1 VRAVTDRLRGTG
13 LLLRFALRRD
23 RVLVP
28 AWLLVL
34 TATVVASAAATG
46 PLYATAEERVAAAEA
61 LNASPAIVALYG
73 PILDTASLGEL
84 SMTKM
89 TVLYAVFV
97 AFMSVVVVRRHTR
110 VEEETG
116 RAELVGA
123 TAVGADAPVAAALAE
138 AALASLLLGTL
149 AAVGDIACG
158 LPVLGSVLFGAS
170 WAGIGLVGAGIAVL
184 AAQLSSSARAVGFL
198 ASAVVGVLYLLRAI
212 GDTSVPWLSWLTPF
226 GWGTQLSAW
235 SEPRIWLLLG
245 YPVLAVVLTAAGLA
259 LRRRRDLGAGVL
271 PDRPGPARGGPRLG
285 DAVALAWRQQST
297 GLVGWTVG
305 IGVIGILMGSIVPS
319 IGDLLDTDGTRPIV
333 EAMGGVGALQDSL
346 VFALASVVA
355 VIITCFGISAV
366 TRAAG
371 DEHDGRT
378 ETVLATAT
386 SRAAVLVAVASAALI
401 GSTWLLLVSG
411 AATAVGRGDG
421 LSAVGAAL
429 AQAPA
434 VWVVLAVALLLLSVR
449 SRWAVAGW
457 AVLAACVT
465 LGQVGAGLDLPTWVP
480 GLSPFHHVP
489 RYPSEAFAWTPEL
502 AMTVLTA
509 LVLGVAWTRYRS
521 RDIG

>member
-1 VRAVTDRLRGTG
+1 MTDRLRGTG

-23 RVLVP
+23 RILVSV
-28 AWLLVL
+28 WLLLL

-46 PLYATAEERVAAAEA
+46 PLYDTAAERVRAAEA
-61 LNASPAIVALYG
+61 INASPAIVALYG
-73 PILDTASLGEL
+73 PILDTSSLGEL

-89 TVLYAVFV
+89 TVLYAMFV

-138 AALASLLLGTL
+138 AALASVLLGFL
-149 AAVGDIACG
+149 AAVGNIASG
-158 LPVLGSVLFGAS
+158 LPVLGSVLFAAS
-170 WAGIGLVGAGIAVL
+170 WIGIGLVGAGIAAL
-184 AAQLSSSARAVGFL
+184 AVQLSSSARTVGFI
-198 ASAVVGVLYLLRAI
+198 ASAMVGGLYLVRAI
-212 GDTSVPWLSWLTPF
+212 GDTSAPWLSWLTPF

-235 SEPRIWLLLG
+235 SEPRVWLLLG
-245 YPVLAVVLTAAGLA
+245 YPLLAITLTLAGLA

-271 PDRPGPARGGPRLG
+271 ADRPGPAHGSPRLG
-285 DAVALAWRQQST
+285 DALGLVWRQQST
-297 GLVGWTVG
+297 GLIGWTVG
-305 IGVIGILMGSIVPS
+305 IGVVGILMGSIVPS
-319 IGDLLDTDGTRPIV
+319 IGDLLDSEQTRPII
-333 EAMGGVGALQDSL
+333 EAMGGIGFLQDAL
-346 VFALASVVA
+346 VVALASVVA
-355 VIITCFGISAV
+355 VIITCFGIAAV

-386 SRAAVLVAVASAALI
+386 SRAAMLVAVSTAALV
-401 GSTWLLLVSG
+401 GSTWLLLVFG

-421 LSAVGAAL
+421 VSAVGAAL

-434 VWVVLAVALLLLSVR
+434 VWVVLAVAVLLLSVR

-457 AVLAACVT
+457 AVLAVCVT
-465 LGQVGAGLDLPTWVP
+465 LGQVGSGFRLPDWVL

-489 RYPSEAFAWTPEL
+489 KYPSEAFVWTPEL
-502 AMTVLTA
+502 VMTVLAA

>member
-1 VRAVTDRLRGTG
+1 MSERLRGTG

-28 AWLLVL
+28 AWVLVL
-34 TATVVASAAATG
+34 TAMVVASAAATG
-46 PLYATAEERVAAAEA
+46 PLYATTAERIAAAEA

-73 PILDTASLGEL
+73 PVLDTTSLGEL
-84 SMTKM
+84 SMTKL

-123 TAVGADAPVAAALAE
+123 TAVGADATVAAALAE
-138 AALASLLLGTL
+138 AALASLVLGVL
-149 AAVGDIACG
+149 AALGNIACG
-158 LPVLGSVLFGAS
+158 LPVTGSVLFAAS
-170 WAGIGLVGAGIAVL
+170 WTGIGLVGAGIAVL
-184 AAQLSSSARAVGFL
+184 AAQLSSSARTVGFI
-198 ASAVVGVLYLLRAI
+198 ASGVIGTLYLVRAI
-212 GDTSVPWLSWLTPF
+212 GDTSLSWLSWLTPF
-226 GWGTQLSAW
+226 GWGTRLSAW
-235 SEPRIWLLLG
+235 SEPRVWLLVG
-245 YPVLAVVLTAAGLA
+245 YPLLAVVLTAAALA

-271 PDRPGPARGGPRLG
+271 ADRPGPAVGSPRLR
-285 DAVALAWRQQST
+285 DALALVWRQQST
-297 GLVGWTVG
+297 GLVGWTLG

-319 IGDLLDTDGTRPIV
+319 IGDLLDTDDTRPII
-333 EAMGGVGALQDSL
+333 EAMGGIGGLQDSL

-355 VIITCFGISAV
+355 VVITCFGIAAV

-378 ETVLATAT
+378 ETVLATVT
-386 SRAAVLVAVASAALI
+386 SRTGLLVAVSTAALL

-411 AATAVGRGDG
+411 AATALGRGQG
-421 LSAVGAAL
+421 LSAVGASL

-434 VWVVLAVALLLLSVR
+434 VWVVLAVALLLMSLR

-457 AVLAACVT
+457 AVLAVFVT
-465 LGQVGAGLDLPTWVP
+465 LGQVGAGLELPDWVL

-489 RYPSEAFAWTPEL
+489 KYPSEAFAWQPEL
-502 AMTVLTA
+502 LMSLLAATV
-509 LVLGVAWTRYRS
+509 VAAAWWRFRS